1 MNAVHLMLS
10 SDSFTLPKPGKP
22 AVQGRLGRWTTTSS
36 SAFTKNT
43 NTNASTRTGAT
54 KISGGGS
61 FAEDYSRNSMSYSSM
76 DEGR

>member
-1 MNAVHLMLS
+1 MNTVHLMLS

-22 AVQGRLGRWTTTSS
+22 AVHGRLGRWTTTSS
-36 SAFTKNT
+36 SGFTKNT
-43 NTNASTRTGAT
+43 NASTQTGAT
-54 KISGGGS
+54 KSSGGGS